1 MLCSAQAMEF
11 AFPAAGRIAFE
22 LMTPAKQEIIMLG
35 LKQILIVALGGAIGS
50 VARYKLGGFALHHT
64 QAWNF
69 PVSTFSV
76 NIIGCFV
83 IGLLAALV
91 EHHDLFSPSARL
103 LLFTGMLGGFTTF
116 SAFGY
121 EGVFLLR
128 RGLVSIATGYVL
140 LSVVFGLGA
149 VFAGLKLIDQF

>member
-1 MLCSAQAMEF
+1 MLA
-11 AFPAAGRIAFE
+11 
-22 LMTPAKQEIIMLG
+22 

-69 PVSTFSV
+69 PLSTFSINV
-76 NIIGCFV
+76 IGCFL

-91 EHHDLFSPSARL
+91 EHHDLFSPSMRL
-103 LLFTGMLGGFTTF
+103 LLFTGLLGGFTTF

-121 EGVFLLR
+121 ESIFLLR
-128 RGLVSIATGYVL
+128 RGLIMIAASYVA
-140 LSVVFGLGA
+140 LSVVFGLLAVGA
-149 VFAGLKLIDQF
+149 GIKLIDQFWSPDH